1 VSDTNSVASR
11 IGLHHVHIDLWKSD
25 DDVGLFEGPP
35 DCLVKFR
42 AKPDFDPQQ
51 PVPVVTYF
59 TFSPESPLEFAATG
73 ELR

>member
-1 VSDTNSVASR
+1 MN
-11 IGLHHVHIDLWKSD
+11 
-25 DDVGLFEGPP
+25 P
-35 DCLVKFR
+35 DE
-42 AKPDFDPQQ
+42 Q